1 MDHND
6 YIILLKLIRNG
17 DVICLQ
23 DGHTTYAEQRSKEV
37 YSLFPEVLLTVWSGI
52 RRAYSINFIHYTRS
66 KGTEEAY

>member
-37 YSLFPEVLLTVWSGI
+37 YSLFPEVLLTL
-52 RRAYSINFIHYTRS
+52 FITQERQVS